1 MKLNDFKEK
10 LFVEGEKFGFTD
22 LELYYEK
29 NDSLLISL
37 YEGEVDQYEPASVQ
51 GASVRGLYKG
61 KTGYAYTEKI
71 DEEAINYLL
80 KNAAENA
87 EVVETDPEE
96 LFTEEAEYEN
106 KEFYTP
112 ELENVTPEDMI
123 GFLQDVEKKVL
134 AYDPRVSKISGVAMK
149 NITAENAVYNN
160 QSMDLSERNNFLMMS
175 VSLLV
180 KENDELKSGS
190 HFKIYKDF
198 KDLDA
203 SEVAKKAVED
213 GLSFLGEKS
222 YENKSYPVV
231 LKNSAAAQLLGTFT
245 SSFSAQS
252 VHDGQSRLK
261 EKLGKVI
268 GAANVTLIDNPFLAE
283 GVASATFDSEGVPKK
298 EYTVVKDGVLETYF
312 HNLKTA
318 HKDGVESTGHAYRGS
333 YKGAIDI
340 SPSNFYVAPADVSYE
355 VLFADIDEGIV
366 ITNLAGLHS
375 GANDISG
382 DFSLA
387 ADGYYIKDGK
397 IVGPTR
403 QMTVAGNFFDV
414 LKDVEAIGKDLE
426 FSPMGSSGY
435 IGSPSLKI
443 KSLAV
448 TID

>member
-1 MKLNDFKEK
+1 MNLNTFKEK
-10 LFVEGEKFGFTD
+10 LFVAGETFGFTD

-29 NDSLLISL
+29 NDSLTISI
-37 YEGEVDQYEPASVQ
+37 YEGDVDEYEPSSVA
-51 GASVRGLYKG
+51 GVSIRGLYKG

-71 DEEAINYLL
+71 DEEAIDYLL

-87 EVVETDPEE
+87 EVIETEPEK
-96 LFTEEAEYEN
+96 LFTEEATYET
-106 KEFYTP
+106 KQFYTP

-123 GFLQDVEKKVL
+123 QFLQDVEKKAL
-134 AYDPRVSKISGVAMK
+134 AYDPRVSKISGIVMK
-149 NITAENAVYNN
+149 TVTGEEAVYNN
-160 QSMDLSERNNFLMMS
+160 QGMDLSERNNFLMVS
-175 VSLLV
+175 LSLLV

-198 KDLDA
+198 KELDA
-203 SEVAKKAVED
+203 NEVAKKAVEN

-222 YENKSYPVV
+222 YDNKSYPVI
-231 LKNSAAAQLLGTFT
+231 LKNSAAASLLGTFT
-245 SSFSAQS
+245 SSFSAQT

-261 EKLGKVI
+261 DKLGETI
-268 GAANVTLIDNPFLAE
+268 GSKKTTLIDNPFLAD

-298 EYTVVKDGVLETYF
+298 KVTVVKDGVLDTYF
-312 HNLKTA
+312 HNYKTA
-318 HKDGVESTGHAYRGS
+318 NKDGVKSTGHAHRGS
-333 YKGAIDI
+333 YKTSIGV
-340 SPSNFYVAPADVSYE
+340 SPSNFYVAPAEATYE
-355 VLFADIDEGIV
+355 ELIAEIDEGIV
-366 ITNLAGLHS
+366 IADLAGLHS
-375 GANDISG
+375 GANAISG

-387 ADGYYIKDGK
+387 ADGYYVKDGK

-414 LKDVEAIGKDLE
+414 LKEIEAVGKDLD

-443 KSLAV
+443 KSLAI